1 MHLFWKVHGHYL
13 FRSYLSACLFIFLTM
28 LSRFSRVQLFA
39 TLWTATHQ
47 ALLSMGF
54 SRQEYWRG
62 LPDPPPP
69 GDLPDPGI
77 EPTSLVFP
85 ALAGGFFT
93 TVHLGN
99 SYIHMYPLPLGFLPI
114 QVTTRLKQSSLLQ
127 AWVSPFR
134 AFNTWLE
141 ASCLRVD

>member
-54 SRQEYWRG
+54 PKQEKWSG
-62 LPDPPPP
+62 VPFPSLT
-69 GDLPDPGI
+69 DLPDPGI
-77 EPTSLVFP
+77 EPTSP
-85 ALAGGFFT
+85 ELAGGFFT
-93 TVHLGN
+93 TE
-99 SYIHMYPLPLGFLPI
+99 PPEKP
-114 QVTTRLKQSSLLQ
+114 
-127 AWVSPFR
+127 
-134 AFNTWLE
+134 
-141 ASCLRVD
+141 